1 MDLCEAVAGIPVMNT
16 ITDREEAVPVAL
28 PMLRRYMRAVIGDQL
43 VGDRLASALWS
54 QMPPDARQPGDP
66 ARLFGAATR
75 AWRRARTQAPARS
88 FSRRS
93 LTDSVPAGLTVP
105 RQAGLLIDVF
115 GLSVTETSVV
125 LDRSE
130 GEVTRLLAATRRE
143 RREPLEIGV
152 LVVED
157 NPLIAEHLARIAI
170 AQGARVRTAPD
181 HARALQAARHD
192 PPQVAICDYD
202 LGDGP
207 NGVEVV
213 RALTSEHDCVCLF
226 VTAYPE
232 EVLQGA
238 DDEPAFVLSKPFAE
252 DRVAAALHYA
262 ARAERPALLAA

>member
-1 MDLCEAVAGIPVMNT
+1 MTPNE
-16 ITDREEAVPVAL
+16 TDERDDSVHSAL
-28 PMLRRYMRAVIGDQL
+28 PMLRCYMRAVIGDQAI
-43 VGDRLASALWS
+43 GDRLAAVLWEE
-54 QMPPDARQPGDP
+54 MPRDARRPDDA

-75 AWRRARTQAPARS
+75 AWRRARAHAPARP

-93 LTDSVPAGLTVP
+93 LTDGVSAGLTVP
-105 RQAGLLIDVF
+105 RQVGLLIDVF
-115 GLSVTETSVV
+115 GLSVARTSVV

-130 GEVTRLLAATRRE
+130 GEVTRLLAQTRGE
-143 RREPLEIGV
+143 RRQPLGIDV

-157 NPLIAEHLARIAI
+157 NPLIAEHLARIAS
-170 AQGARVRTAPD
+170 AQGARVRTASD
-181 HARALQAARHD
+181 YEEAMKAARRA
-192 PPQVAICDYD
+192 PPQIAICDYD

-213 RALTSEHDCVCLF
+213 RALTNEHDCVCLF
-226 VTAYPE
+226 VTAYPG

-238 DDEPAFVLSKPFAE
+238 DHEPTFVLSKPFAD